1 MTNQVAAAFARAAT
15 RGGPMFQDFHAFRV
29 TLDDKGRPGGPLDWA
44 FTAPG
49 AVQWRS
55 TNPLPAGIVGTFT
68 TGEGMATLYSD
79 WSGPLPDYLQDRD
92 GTWFEVKEGLERDG
106 LGASLRLKVKRWNGE
121 PPAIRSP
128 AP

>member
-1 MTNQVAAAFARAAT
+1 MNEAAAAFARAAS
-15 RGGPMFQDFHAFRV
+15 RSNPLFQTFHAYRT
-29 TLDDKGRPGGPLDWA
+29 TLDDKGRAAMPLDWA

-68 TGEGMATLYSD
+68 TGEGMATLYTD
-79 WSGPLPDYLQDRD
+79 WAGPLPDYLQDRE
-92 GTWFEVKEGLERDG
+92 GNWYEVKEGLERDG

-121 PPAIRSP
+121 APTIRSP